1 MNTARRL
8 SSRIGLYTGPLL
20 ALFLILFADL
30 SPGHPAVTRTAAIA
44 LWMATWWMTE
54 ALPLAVTALLPF
66 VLFPLL
72 GIMNGKLVA
81 PQYFNHIIFLFIGGF
96 MVALAMER
104 WNLHR
109 RIALRT
115 LMVVGTQPK
124 NILLGFML
132 TTAFLSMWISNT
144 AATMMMV
151 PIAMAVIQQLEEL
164 SDGESTRKY
173 AIGLFLGIA
182 YGATLGGIST
192 LVGTP
197 PNLVFAKVYASTYPT
212 APEISFASWL
222 VFALPITAVFLAVV
236 WLLLTRLF
244 VPRDQNL
251 PVSSDIFNNQYY
263 ALGPTTYEE
272 KVVLAGFSSLVILW
286 LFRADIHLGVFTIP
300 GWSGRFGHPEYFN
313 DGTAAIFI
321 SIFLFLIP
329 SKTGAREP
337 IMTWNT
343 AKQLPWD
350 IVLLFGGGF
359 ALAFGFKESGLS
371 EWLGDQLAVL
381 KDLSPLAIVAGVCT
395 LLIFLTEL
403 TSNTATAQIFLPI
416 LAILATE
423 VQLNPVFLMVPGTL
437 ACSLAFMLPV
447 ATPPNAII
455 FGTGRIKI
463 GAMAKVGL
471 VLNMVGIVLLTLAIY
486 SLGAAILGIDLT
498 SFPSWVEM

>member
-1 MNTARRL
+1 M
-8 SSRIGLYTGPLL
+8 GLYAGPVL
-20 ALFLILFADL
+20 ALLLILFADL
-30 SPGHPAVTRTAAIA
+30 NPGHPAVTRTAAIA

-54 ALPLAVTALLPF
+54 ALPLGVTALLPI
-66 VLFPLL
+66 VLFPLM
-72 GIMNGKLVA
+72 GIMNGKQVA

-96 MVALAMER
+96 IVALAMER

-109 RIALRT
+109 RIALKT
-115 LMVVGTQPK
+115 LMVVGVQPR
-124 NILLGFML
+124 NILLGFMG

-151 PIAMAVIQQLEEL
+151 PIALAVIQQLEEL
-164 SDGESTRKY
+164 SGGESTRKY
-173 AIGLFLGIA
+173 AIGLFLSIA

-197 PNLVFAKVYASTYPT
+197 PNLVFAKVYASTYPQ
-212 APEISFASWL
+212 APEISFASWM
-222 VFALPITAVFLAVV
+222 VFALPITAVFLVVV
-236 WLLLTRLF
+236 WRLLTFLF
-244 VPRDQNL
+244 VSKNQNL
-251 PVSSDIFNNQYY
+251 AVSQDIFNNQYS
-263 ALGPTTYEE
+263 ALGSTTYEE
-272 KVVLAGFSSLVILW
+272 RVVLAGFCTLVILW
-286 LFRADIHLGVFTIP
+286 LFRTDIHLGALTIP
-300 GWSGRFGHPEYFN
+300 GWSHWFTHPEYFN

-321 SIFLFLIP
+321 SILLFLAP
-329 SKTGAREP
+329 SKSGTGEH
-337 IMTWNT
+337 IMNWGT
-343 AKQLPWD
+343 AKRLPWD

-371 EWLGDQLAVL
+371 QWLGDQLAIL
-381 KDLSPLAIVAGVCT
+381 KDLAPLAIVAGVCT

-486 SLGAAILGIDLT
+486 SLGAVVLGIDLT
-498 SFPSWVEM
+498 SFPAWAGM